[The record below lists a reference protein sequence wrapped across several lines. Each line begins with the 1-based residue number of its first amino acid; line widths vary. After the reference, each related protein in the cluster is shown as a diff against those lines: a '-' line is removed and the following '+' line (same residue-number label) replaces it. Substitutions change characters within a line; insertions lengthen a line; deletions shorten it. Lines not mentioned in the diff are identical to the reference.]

1 MFPVRARACLGL
13 PLCKRG
19 IEGDLLFAKSLLES
33 KIKIQSKTSLAPLL
47 QRGELRYV

>member
-1 MFPVRARACLGL
+1 MLVARNTCFFL

-19 IEGDLLFAKSLLES
+19 IEGDLLFTQSLLES

-47 QRGELRYV
+47 QRGELRHV